1 MGSKRH
7 RSKIILV
14 CFLPLFF
21 GQCISDSPFDAEQEF
36 CSAVQ
41 KEEYLSLLP
50 LTDRF
55 LAQLSGNLSDVEKI
69 EKLNDWLSQKTCI
82 AHTEVFCVSCM
93 FSLPPQSRIFVT
105 LSNNGQSAH
114 KVLDILMSDP
124 PRVSRIFENN
134 FQDN

>member
-14 CFLPLFF
+14 CLLPLFF
-21 GQCISDSPFDAEQEF
+21 GQCINDSPFDAEQEF

-41 KEEYLSLLP
+41 KEEYQSLLP

-55 LAQLSGNLSDVEKI
+55 LAQLSGNLSDLEKI
-69 EKLNDWLSQKTCI
+69 EKLNDWLSQKICI

-93 FSLPPQSRIFVT
+93 FSLPPQSRVFVT
-105 LSNNGQSAH
+105 FSNNGQSAH

-124 PRVSRIFENN
+124 PRVARIFENN